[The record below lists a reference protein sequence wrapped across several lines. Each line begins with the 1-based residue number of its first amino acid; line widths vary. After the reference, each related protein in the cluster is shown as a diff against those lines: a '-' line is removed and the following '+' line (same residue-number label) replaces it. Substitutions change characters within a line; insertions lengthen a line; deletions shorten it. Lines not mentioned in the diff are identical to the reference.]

1 VETNQVL
8 GSAPSGSAVQVTPT
22 SPEILPAEIPEG
34 RMGATAGAVGNSALL
49 PMIVIYFHCSTIPI
63 RKIKL
68 TASKMSRAALA
79 TVDSG
84 KRVPRERRGDV
95 SALGGCT
102 SVGVGTGKGTG
113 SCKSGEDESRDDFEL
128 HIVFFCSC
136 NADY

>member
-8 GSAPSGSAVQVTPT
+8 GLAPSGSAAQVTPT

-95 SALGGCT
+95 SALGGCM
-102 SVGVGTGKGTG
+102 SVGVGKVVIGKVGIG
-113 SCKSGEDESRDDFEL
+113 RVGVGGPGEEHRQLQEWQR
-128 HIVFFCSC
+128 
-136 NADY
+136 